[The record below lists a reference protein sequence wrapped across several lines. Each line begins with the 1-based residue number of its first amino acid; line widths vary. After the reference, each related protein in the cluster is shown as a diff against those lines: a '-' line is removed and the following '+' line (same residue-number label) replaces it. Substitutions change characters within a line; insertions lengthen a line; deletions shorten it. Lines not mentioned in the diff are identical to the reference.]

1 MKKLI
6 MAIVAVTL
14 LVVPAVGQAQA
25 PRPGGTLNFVA
36 PYDGDLY
43 GLDPHKC
50 TRIQE
55 FLVLM
60 NIYRSL
66 YRWDPDKSMPVLDLA
81 TKAEVSADGL
91 TYTYPLRKNVK
102 FHNGR
107 LMNADDI
114 IYSYNRIADPKD

>member
-1 MKKLI
+1 MI
-6 MAIVAVTL
+6 
-14 LVVPAVGQAQA
+14 PAVGRTQT

-81 TKAEVSADGL
+81 TKVRRLRGRADLHLSSAQEREI
-91 TYTYPLRKNVK
+91 P
-102 FHNGR
+102 
-107 LMNADDI
+107 
-114 IYSYNRIADPKD
+114 